1 MEGISISPIKMSG
14 STTPGPGGKSG
25 IGNVAPGARVGG
37 PEYTVVVGATVVVVV
52 LVLVLVEVD
61 EVVDVGSVVAVSSL
75 EHAAST
81 SPTAKIAA
89 RVGRRG
95 ERVRRITCPFSQTH
109 TMGLWSVGRG
119 KPLGHNDGVIRA
131 GMIRRRRPLAIA
143 LGLAIIG
150 TFGVA
155 CGGDGP
161 ERALTGIVRD
171 DPLRSNGVVVTDVT
185 DSGAYPATADRFELV
200 ARPESLL
207 VVYFGFTNCPDI
219 CPTSLAELRVALK
232 RIGDDAERVDLAMIT
247 VDPERDTAEILNGY
261 VGSFVE
267 RYHVLRPSSP
277 EELEAVE
284 SAFLAS
290 SSVTKSPDG
299 RVEVS
304 HTATTYVV
312 DENGVVQVELPFGH
326 GLDNL
331 INDLEVLLDRVK
343 T

>member
-1 MEGISISPIKMSG
+1 M
-14 STTPGPGGKSG
+14 
-25 IGNVAPGARVGG
+25 
-37 PEYTVVVGATVVVVV
+37 VGATVVVVLDVV
-52 LVLVLVEVD
+52 LDEVD
-61 EVVDVGSVVAVSSL
+61 DEVDGAGAADVSVADVSWL
-75 EHAAST
+75 EHAART
-81 SPTAKIAA
+81 RPTARVAT
-89 RVGRRG
+89 RVGRKG
-95 ERVRRITCPFSQTH
+95 ERVRGFTASFSQTRA
-109 TMGLWSVGRG
+109 MGLWSVGRR
-119 KPLGHNDGVIRA
+119 KFVGHNDGVIRA
-131 GMIRRRRPLAIA
+131 RRLVSVV
-143 LGLAIIG
+143 LGLVVVGLVAA
-150 TFGVA
+150 A
-155 CGGDGP
+155 CGGGDP

-185 DSGAYPATADRFELV
+185 DSGAYPATDDTFELV

-232 RIGDDAERVDLAMIT
+232 RLGDDAERVDLAMIT
-247 VDPERDTAEILNGY
+247 VDPDRDTAEVLNGY

-267 RYHVLRPSSP
+267 RFHVLRPSSP
-277 EELEAVE
+277 EELETVE
-284 SAFLAS
+284 NAFLAS
-290 SSVTKSPDG
+290 SSVTTTPDG

-331 INDLEVLLDRVK
+331 VNDLDVLLDRVR

>member
-1 MEGISISPIKMSG
+1 MAGISISPIKTSG

-37 PEYTVVVGATVVVVV
+37 PEYTVVVGATVVVVE
-52 LVLVLVEVD
+52 LVLV
-61 EVVDVGSVVAVSSL
+61 VVDVDGADVVVVSVVDVSSL
-75 EHAAST
+75 EQAAST
-81 SPTAKIAA
+81 IPTERIAA
-89 RVGRRG
+89 TVGRSSERG
-95 ERVRRITCPFSQTH
+95 RRIIGSFSQTRP
-109 TMGLWSVGRG
+109 MGLWSVGRR
-119 KPLGHNDGVIRA
+119 KFLGHNE
-131 GMIRRRRPLAIA
+131 GMIRRPRQLAIV
-143 LGLAIIG
+143 LGFVVAGLVG
-150 TFGVA
+150 TA

-171 DPLRSNGVVVTDVT
+171 DPLRSNGIVVTDVT
-185 DSGAYPATADRFELV
+185 DSGAYPATDDTFELV

-247 VDPERDTAEILNGY
+247 VDPERDTAEVLNGY

-277 EELEAVE
+277 EELETVE
-284 SAFLAS
+284 DAFLAS
-290 SSVTKSPDG
+290 SSVTKTPDG

-312 DENGVVQVELPFGH
+312 DENGVVRVELPFGH

-331 INDLEVLLDRVK
+331 VNDLEVLLDRV
-343 T
+343 TT

>member
-1 MEGISISPIKMSG
+1 M
-14 STTPGPGGKSG
+14 
-25 IGNVAPGARVGG
+25 APGASVGG

-52 LVLVLVEVD
+52 LVLV
-61 EVVDVGSVVAVSSL
+61 VVDVDGADVVVVSDVDVSSL
-75 EHAAST
+75 EQAAST
-81 SPTAKIAA
+81 IPTTRVAA
-89 RVGRRG
+89 RVGRSEERG
-95 ERVRRITCPFSQTH
+95 RRVTGSFSQTPP
-109 TMGLWSVGRG
+109 MGLWSVGRR
-119 KPLGHNDGVIRA
+119 KFLRHNDRVIRDRLSR
-131 GMIRRRRPLAIA
+131 GLRPLAIV
-143 LGLAIIG
+143 LGFVVVGLVG
-150 TFGVA
+150 TA

-171 DPLRSNGVVVTDVT
+171 DPLRSNGIVVTDVT
-185 DSGAYPATADRFELV
+185 DSGAYPATDDTFELV

-247 VDPERDTAEILNGY
+247 VDPDRDTAEVLNGY

-277 EELEAVE
+277 EELETVE
-284 SAFLAS
+284 NAFLAS
-290 SSVTKSPDG
+290 SSVTKTPDG

-331 INDLEVLLDRVK
+331 VNDLEVLLDRVK

>member
-1 MEGISISPIKMSG
+1 MAGISISPIKISG

-25 IGNVAPGARVGG
+25 IGSVAPGARVGG
-37 PEYTVVVGATVVVVV
+37 PEYAVVVGATVVVEVELVVVAVDDDVVVV
-52 LVLVLVEVD
+52 LSVED
-61 EVVDVGSVVAVSSL
+61 VSSL

-81 SPTAKIAA
+81 IPTARHTT

-95 ERVRRITCPFSQTH
+95 ERGRLVTRSFSQTR
-109 TMGLWSVGRG
+109 TMGLWSVGRRNHI
-119 KPLGHNDGVIRA
+119 GHNDAVMRGLRS
-131 GMIRRRRPLAIA
+131 LAIV
-143 LGLAIIG
+143 LGLAVVGSLG
-150 TFGVA
+150 TA

-171 DPLRSNGVVVTDVT
+171 DPLRSIGVAVTDVT

-232 RIGDDAERVDLAMIT
+232 RIGDDAERIDLAMIT
-247 VDPERDTAEILNGY
+247 VDPERDTAEVLNGY

-277 EELEAVE
+277 EELETVE
-284 SAFLAS
+284 NAFLAS
-290 SSVTKSPDG
+290 SSVTKTADG

-312 DENGVVQVELPFGH
+312 DENGVVRVELPFGH

>member
-1 MEGISISPIKMSG
+1 M
-14 STTPGPGGKSG
+14 
-25 IGNVAPGARVGG
+25 GG
-37 PEYTVVVGATVVVVV
+37 PVYTVVVGAAVVEVVV
-52 LVLVLVEVD
+52 LV
-61 EVVDVGSVVAVSSL
+61 VVDVDGAVDAVVSDIDVSSL
-75 EHAAST
+75 EQAAST
-81 SPTAKIAA
+81 SPTARHAT

-95 ERVRRITCPFSQTH
+95 ERSRRVTGSFSQRH
-109 TMGLWSVGRG
+109 PLGLWSVGRR
-119 KPLGHNDGVIRA
+119 KFLGHNDGVIR
-131 GMIRRRRPLAIA
+131 GRRLFSVV
-143 LGLAIIG
+143 LGLVVVGLVG
-150 TFGVA
+150 TA
-155 CGGDGP
+155 CGGGDP

-171 DPLRSNGVVVTDVT
+171 DPLRSNGIVVTDVT
-185 DSGAYPATADRFELV
+185 DSGAYPATDDTFELV

-232 RIGDDAERVDLAMIT
+232 RLGDDAERIDLAMIT
-247 VDPERDTAEILNGY
+247 VDPDRDTAEVLNGY

-267 RYHVLRPSSP
+267 RYHVLRPSSS
-277 EELEAVE
+277 EELETVE
-284 SAFLAS
+284 NAFLAS
-290 SSVTKSPDG
+290 SSVTTTPDG

-331 INDLEVLLDRVK
+331 VNDLDVLLDRAK